1 MRRRPCSGDDSL
13 ETPRH
18 AQRGAD
24 TKHSSIVLAI
34 LSLLSLENVRLG
46 FVNVTEQKMSRSV
59 RR

>member
-1 MRRRPCSGDDSL
+1 LDSEVLWEHSL

-24 TKHSSIVLAI
+24 TKHSSIVLPI

-46 FVNVTEQKMSRSV
+46 FIDVTEQKMSRSM